1 MIYLKRIIKKLNKYF
16 MNKKRIK
23 YRKIET
29 SILKNITS
37 NNVSKN
43 IKNYLKKTYQT
54 NSQINFWVN
63 KEN

>member
-54 NSQINFWVN
+54 NSQINF
-63 KEN
+63 